1 MSEVLLY
8 VVLALLGLG
17 ASAYLSAVEIAII
30 SANRLKLRQQ
40 AKQGSVGAT
49 LALGLLQQQDHVLAT
64 LLVGLN
70 VCNLATAAFVTSLVE
85 DWLGVGWRSGLVSTG
100 LATLV
105 ILVVGELL
113 PKVYGAR
120 HATPFVVRNA
130 RPIQATEQLLL
141 PVAAVIRLFVAL
153 FLRRWR
159 GRVAPGLTRDD
170 LHHLVR
176 EVKGETG
183 HGRKEKKM
191 LGSLLGFTETTAR
204 EVMVPMTEVIAIE
217 KGSGISLARALSKR
231 HGVTRLAVYER
242 RIDKVIG
249 VVNIK
254 DILFDREPREQVA
267 HYLRPALLVPE
278 TKRIDRLL
286 IELQRGKQTM
296 AVVVSEFGSCV
307 GIVTLEDIVE
317 EIVGEMAE
325 ENEVGVR
332 KIREI
337 SAHTYVVDALTD
349 LDDLNEE
356 LGLDLPKGRFDTL
369 AGLLLKHFGRIPAE
383 GERCR
388 IAEVEMEIVDAHQFG
403 IGSVKLVLPGAARR
417 AGGR

>member
-1 MSEVLLY
+1 MNQVLLY
-8 VVLALLGLG
+8 LFFVVLGVG
-17 ASAYLSAVEIAII
+17 ASAYFSAVEISII

-40 AKQGSVGAT
+40 AKHGSLGAN
-49 LALGLLQQQDHVLAT
+49 LALSLLQDQDNVLAT
-64 LLVGLN
+64 TLIGLN
-70 VCNLATAAFVTSLVE
+70 LANLATAAFVTTLVE
-85 DWLGVGWRSGLVSTG
+85 GWLGAGWRAALFSTG
-100 LATLV
+100 VATLAL
-105 ILVVGELL
+105 LVLGEIL
-113 PKVYGAR
+113 PKVYASR
-120 HATPFVVRNA
+120 HATRFVVRNA
-130 RPIQATEQLLL
+130 RPIQATEQLFL
-141 PVAAVIRLFVAL
+141 PATAVIRLFL
-153 FLRRWR
+153 GLLLRGLRK
-159 GRVAPGLTRDD
+159 APQQPLVTRDD
-170 LHHLVR
+170 LKHLVR
-176 EVKGETG
+176 EVKGDTG

-217 KGSGISLARALSKR
+217 KGSGISLARALTKR
-231 HGVTRLAVYER
+231 HEFTRLAVYER

-254 DILFDREPREQVA
+254 DILFDREPREQVV
-267 HYLRPALLVPE
+267 HYMRPAILVPE

-286 IELQRGKQTM
+286 LELQRSGQTM

-325 ENEVGVR
+325 ENEIGVR

-337 SAHTYVVDALTD
+337 SPGSYVVDALTD
-349 LDDLNEE
+349 IDDVNDE

-369 AGLLLKHFGRIPAE
+369 AGLILKHFGRIPEE

-388 IAEVEMEIVDAHQFG
+388 IAEVEMEIVDAHRFG
-403 IGSVKLVLPGAARR
+403 IGSVKLVLPNGASADRD
-417 AGGR
+417 